1 MGPQPIAPTYISM
14 EHVTLSILIS
24 EKPSIRTLRSKSKAR
39 IPEPPELSLSTM
51 TPVMAKEE
59 RIRVPLSDLMG
70 VGGTNRR

>member
-1 MGPQPIAPTYISM
+1 MGPQSIAPTYISM
-14 EHVTLSILIS
+14 EHVTLSMIS

-51 TPVMAKEE
+51 TPVKAKEE